1 MYPVS
6 SGRLSRRF
14 EEAQNFNETKT
25 HVIARDLQIKF
36 LPKDFDWRKI
46 AKKTYDIRIF
56 RTFKI
61 DFKFKG
67 EVRVE

>member
-1 MYPVS
+1 MYPVA

-14 EEAQNFNETKT
+14 EEAQNFNKRKT

-46 AKKTYDIRIF
+46 ATKTYDIRIF